1 MLSAAITPKRGVM
14 RHLEDDT
21 AKDFLQHPSTHAHTS
36 NVCVHTHTRTH
47 TFYPFI
53 EKKQL
58 GDKQSGRVRAGAREE
73 ERE

>member
-21 AKDFLQHPSTHAHTS
+21 ARGFRNTAP
-36 NVCVHTHTRTH
+36 HTHTH

-53 EKKQL
+53 EKQL
-58 GDKQSGRVRAGAREE
+58 GDKQSGRVRDGAGETE
-73 ERE
+73 KERERKN